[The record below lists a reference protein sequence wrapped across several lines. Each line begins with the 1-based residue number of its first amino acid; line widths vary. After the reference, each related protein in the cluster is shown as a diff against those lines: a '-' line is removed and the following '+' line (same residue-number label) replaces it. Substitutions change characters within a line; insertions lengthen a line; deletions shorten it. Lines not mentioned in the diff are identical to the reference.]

1 MERRAG
7 RGSGVM
13 TVSEVPLESRESL
26 SERSLW
32 LMSGFL
38 LVIIAWLFW
47 DYLQRQVLF
56 AVNQQADWGH
66 TLVIPFISG
75 YFVWLNREQLIREP
89 FRPSWTGLF
98 LLVAGMSWYSF
109 CALGPQVLKHH
120 NLMGAGFGLSL
131 VGLTLFLFG
140 WRSMRWLWFPLLYMI
155 LFSQTISDRF
165 LQIVTFRLQ
174 DIAAYGSYWGL
185 TLLGYDTSKAGNTL
199 RIFLDGEVIPV
210 NIAEACSGMRMVVAF
225 LALGVAMAYRGLDFA
240 WQRVLLVAFAIPTA
254 ILVNILRVMTLGILA
269 TLDSNFA
276 AGDFHSMV
284 GMLWL
289 IPAFFI
295 YLGVMWLLRHL
306 VVVDDDDETPSRS
319 EGGPAGDILSVRFS
333 RGTRKAFIVACLV
346 MVFGG
351 VLFQLLA
358 AQLNVYLQKEPVKL
372 RSSLANVETTLG
384 SWKMIQEYRMSE
396 AAAEELGTQ
405 YYISRLYRNT
415 VEPGWPILNL
425 HVAYYTGQID
435 VVPHVPD
442 RCMVA
447 GGLVER
453 SPEPTHYDLN
463 VDQSDWRD
471 DPDHQID
478 GVPFQLGK
486 ARGLHEVRMP
496 AGDIVVRTSEFLD
509 PARPEERIFAGY
521 FFIANGRLTPTPGGV
536 RMLAFNPR
544 EKYAYY
550 CKLQFMMKG
559 AADFEVDDF
568 IDVMSDAMNELLGEI
583 MLCLPD
589 WAEVQDGV
597 LNNPTDT

>member
-1 MERRAG
+1 
-7 RGSGVM
+7 M
-13 TVSEVPLESRESL
+13 TVSETSLESRETL
-26 SERSLW
+26 SERSLL
-32 LMSGFL
+32 LMGGFL
-38 LVIIAWLFW
+38 LVIITWLFW
-47 DYLQRQVLF
+47 DFLQRQVLF

-75 YFVWLNREQLIREP
+75 YFVWLNREELTREP
-89 FRPSWTGLF
+89 FRSSWTGLF

-131 VGLTLFLFG
+131 IGLTLFLFG
-140 WRSMRWLWFPLLYMI
+140 WRSMKWLWFPLLYMI

-174 DIAAYGSYWGL
+174 DIAAHGSYWGL
-185 TLLGYDTSKAGNTL
+185 TLLGYDMTKSGNTL

-225 LALGVAMAYRGLDFA
+225 LALGVAMAYRGLDHA
-240 WQRVLLVAFAIPTA
+240 WQRCLLVAFAVPTA
-254 ILVNILRVMTLGILA
+254 IFVNVLRVMTLGVLA
-269 TLDSNFA
+269 TVDSNFA

-295 YLGVMWLLRHL
+295 YLGVMWILRHL
-306 VVVDDDDETPSRS
+306 VVSDDEPEAEPGST
-319 EGGPAGDILSVRFS
+319 GGSKVDTLSIRFS
-333 RGTRKAFIVACLV
+333 RGARKAFVVACLV
-346 MVFGG
+346 MVAGG

-358 AQLNVYLQKEPVKL
+358 SQLNVYLQKHPVKL
-372 RSSLANVETTLG
+372 RSSLANVETTIG
-384 SWKMIQEYRMSE
+384 SWKMLQEYRMPE

-405 YYISRLYRNT
+405 YYISRIYRNT
-415 VEPGWPILNL
+415 AEPDWPVLNL

-442 RCMVA
+442 RCLVA

-453 SPEPTHYDLN
+453 SPEPTHYDLEI
-463 VDQSDWRD
+463 DRAGWTE
-471 DPDHQID
+471 DPIHEID
-478 GVPFQLGK
+478 GVPFQLAT

-496 AGDIVVRTSEFLD
+496 VGDIVVRTSEFLD

-536 RMLAFNPR
+536 RMLAFNPN

-550 CKLQFMMKG
+550 CKLQFMLKG
-559 AADFEVDDF
+559 GPEFDVEDF
-568 IDVMSDAMNELLGEI
+568 IEVMSDSMNVFLGEI

-589 WAEVQDGV
+589 WADVQNGE
-597 LNNPTDT
+597 LNNPADT